1 MNNKI
6 KGLLV
11 ETVSEVLLE
20 GRLEDVKAKYDEEF
34 GDIIDDLSRLDPS
47 GNNKYLAWMASQY
60 FSEKPSAETPS
71 VTNLGDVVGRF
82 HKELAR
88 INTKLSTEVVN
99 NNPDFYPGRAT
110 RRVTNNPKDINSYPS
125 YESLLKIVEA
135 SEENVPVSDEREK
148 IYQDDKWTV
157 IIPKTHK
164 ASCKYG
170 VHSGWCVSVD
180 NDHYFNSYTRD
191 GMLAFV
197 LWRGKQEGQ
206 RDMNRDGEYKVAVN
220 VKYDR
225 PQYKNWEWWNK
236 KDTQMDNDLPLAV
249 FPPALIEAINS
260 SVRKMMK
267 FSGWLVD
274 VDVDEIREKAHMLKE
289 YGNEGEMVYT
299 FTPKKEFGL
308 DWVNKYNK
316 NNRMN
321 LDDNV
326 FEHRLPIFSI
336 SEPRGDLNDSSI
348 DLVGMYKRLSED
360 DYWNRN
366 DSKKLKF
373 MNSLPYDLRSG
384 GYRQNTSL
392 DSTKKEEL
400 WEYFKTFFVNNF
412 NGYLSVNTSTLRIGD
427 EVRWKRKP
435 AREQRRLGSKVGKIV
450 RQTPSGMFV
459 VDIENE
465 DKPSRFKP
473 SPDKYM
479 DKKFNYEN
487 LNTDNLF
494 VDDPDNENLRDWNP
508 DND

>member
-47 GNNKYLAWMASQY
+47 GNNKYLAWMANQY
-60 FSEKPSAETPS
+60 FTDRDGNGPS
-71 VTNLGDVVGRF
+71 VTILGDAVGRY

-88 INTKLSTEVVN
+88 INTKLSTEVVT

-125 YESLLKIVEA
+125 YESLLKVVEA
-135 SEENVPVSDEREK
+135 SEENVPVSTERDK

-180 NDHYFNSYTRD
+180 NDHYFKRYTED

-206 RDMNRDGEYKVAVN
+206 RGMERDGEYKVAVN
-220 VKYDR
+220 IKYNR
-225 PQYKNWEWWNK
+225 PNYKDWEWWNK
-236 KDTQMDNDLPLAV
+236 KDTQMDNDLPLSV
-249 FPPALIEAINS
+249 FPPALIDAITN
-260 SVRKMMK
+260 SVRGQMK
-267 FSGWLVD
+267 RSGWLIEVD
-274 VDVDEIREKAHMLKE
+274 FEEVEQKSHVLKI
-289 YGNEGEMVYT
+289 EGEEGEQT
-299 FTPKKEFGL
+299 WLFTPKKEFGL
-308 DWVNKYNK
+308 EWLKKYDKRNY
-316 NNRMN
+316 
-321 LDDNV
+321 LTLSDTL
-326 FEHRLPIFSI
+326 FETQLPIFSL
-336 SEPRGDLNDSSI
+336 SEPRGDLNESHI
-348 DLVGMYKRLSED
+348 DLVSMYRQLSED

-366 DSKKLKF
+366 YSKKKKF
-373 MNSLPYDLRSG
+373 MDGLPYNLRSS
-384 GYRQNTSL
+384 GYRNSTSL
-392 DSTKKEEL
+392 DNTKKEEL
-400 WEYFKTFFVNNF
+400 WEYFKTYFVENF
-412 NGYLSVNTSTLRIGD
+412 NGYLNVNTSTLRIGD
-427 EVRWKRKP
+427 EVKWKRKP

-459 VDIENE
+459 VDIDGE

-487 LNTDNLF
+487 LNADDLF
-494 VDDPDNENLRDWNP
+494 VDDPNNENLRDWNP